1 MVVGGSWQKVTMSRN
16 EQLSLDRDGV
26 FALRESDYEDTLSLR
41 NIFYNRFKTQ
51 VSLLLESK
59 RPKSYHTDKG
69 RLDPR
74 RVYRHNFSDNIFIRK
89 ETTPK
94 GDTTIVML
102 IDGSGSMDC
111 GVEIFDHRV
120 TRLAVCN
127 AVVSAFAKAVNDV
140 LGNEINIEVFLK
152 SAPPMKGKPITG
164 TDNGAFVTLTRL
176 FTNSSNKDLDFDSLC
191 KVDCVSPVKVGSHQS
206 GSYTAEFSV
215 LPSLLKWMNK
225 NITTKNVVL
234 FNLTDGDA
242 YASLGNEGFSFS
254 DKENKNMRIKYLRN
268 VPNATLS
275 IGSGRNNHMVETYGQ
290 NVISADDEGFST
302 KMFNCFMKFIGEA
315 L

>member
-1 MVVGGSWQKVTMSRN
+1 MSKHDN
-16 EQLSLDRDGV
+16 LSLCKDGV
-26 FALRESDYEDTLSLR
+26 FALSEHEVKETLSLR

-59 RPKSYHTDKG
+59 RPKSFHTDKG

-111 GVEIFDHRV
+111 GVELFNHRV

-140 LGNEINIEVFLK
+140 LGNEIKIEVFLK
-152 SAPPMKGKPITG
+152 SAPPMTGKAITG
-164 TDNGAFVTLTRL
+164 TDNGSFVTLTRL
-176 FTNSSNKDLDFDSLC
+176 FTNSTNKNLDFDSLC
-191 KVDCVSPVKVGSHQS
+191 KVDCVSPVNVNGKQA

-215 LPSLLKWMNK
+215 LPSLLKWMNN

-242 YASLGNEGFSFS
+242 YASLGKDRLSFS

-268 VPNATLS
+268 IPNATLS
-275 IGSGRNNHMVETYGQ
+275 IGSGRNQHMVQTYGQ

>member
-1 MVVGGSWQKVTMSRN
+1 MSN
-16 EQLSLDRDGV
+16 EERTVSLSKEGIFGL
-26 FALRESDYEDTLSLR
+26 EDYHVKDTIELR
-41 NIFYNRFKTQ
+41 NIFYNRFKNQ

-59 RPKSYHTDKG
+59 RPKSFHTDKG

-74 RVYRHNFSDNIFIRK
+74 RVYRHQFSDNIFIRK
-89 ETTPK
+89 DTTAK

-111 GVEIFDHRV
+111 GVDMFDKRV

-140 LGNEINIEVFLK
+140 LGNEIKVEVFLK
-152 SAPPMKGKPITG
+152 SAPPHKGKAITG
-164 TDNGAFVTLTRL
+164 TDNGSFVTLTRL
-176 FTNSSNKDLDFDSLC
+176 FTNASNKNLDFDALC
-191 KVDCVSPVKVGSHQS
+191 KVDCVSPIKIGEHQS

-225 NITTKNVVL
+225 NIVTKNVVL

-242 YASLGNEGFSFS
+242 YASLGNKGFTFS
-254 DKENKNMRIKYLRN
+254 DRENKNMRIKYLRN
-268 VPNATLS
+268 IPNATLS
-275 IGSGRNNHMVETYGQ
+275 IGSGRSKHMVETYGK
-290 NVISADDEGFST
+290 NVISADDESFSK
-302 KMFNCFMKFIGEA
+302 KMFDTFMKFIGEA
-315 L
+315 I